1 MKNLTI
7 PVEEEKLAAV
17 RRYMEKKNLS
27 LENEMANAF
36 RKLYEKYVPT
46 AVRDYIGSAETS
58 AKPKAKSA
66 DAMPSKSSEI
76 SPSKTAVF
84 TPTEPQEKPKFSAT
98 ENGNRS

>member
-7 PVEEEKLAAV
+7 PVEEEKLTAV

-58 AKPKAKSA
+58 AKPKAKEE
-66 DAMPSKSSEI
+66 P
-76 SPSKTAVF
+76 KTAAAVQNK
-84 TPTEPQEKPKFSAT
+84 EAGSL
-98 ENGNRS
+98 